1 MVDDTEVVNVT
12 SKDTHVY
19 EEEDECSYS
28 EHQAGREAQHSD
40 AVPPPHPGRS
50 LLSSQTQELEQA
62 VTVQS
67 QQNPAMLGCSV
78 GNSSVF
84 QSEEGIGE
92 GKVLERSLI
101 PTNRM
106 CLGIEAVPLW
116 RGGQTVLRTAAH
128 AIPASALCGDRVG
141 RMSQLHKQ
149 GFGR

>member
-1 MVDDTEVVNVT
+1 MAGPGAPSQTYYQYNRVLEAHAVVVVDDTEVVNVT

-28 EHQAGREAQHSD
+28 EHQAGREAQHSE

-92 GKVLERSLI
+92 G
-101 PTNRM
+101 
-106 CLGIEAVPLW
+106 
-116 RGGQTVLRTAAH
+116 
-128 AIPASALCGDRVG
+128 
-141 RMSQLHKQ
+141 
-149 GFGR
+149 